1 MPATLDMSCFNGSDG
16 YSDGAEIEERLLEAV
31 RAGKPP
37 SLEPGEF
44 SWPLYYHLS
53 QKRRL
58 LLEWYPF
65 EPGAAL
71 LELGAGCGAL
81 TGLFCER
88 VRRVVAAELSASRCR
103 ILHERWR
110 ACDNLE
116 VVAGNM
122 LDIGPRGEFD
132 YATLIGVLEY
142 ARSFVKTGAP
152 HAAMLAEVRRRLKP
166 GGRLLLALENR
177 FGLKYFAGAGEDH
190 TGRPFES
197 IECYPLDPPVDT
209 FSKREI
215 ETLLLESGFS
225 NLEFHYPHPDYKFP
239 DAVFSDSRLPQG
251 FELGP
256 APNPDRSRIRLFDE
270 SRAWARLVRDGMFPW
285 FANSF
290 LVVAEAQRGGRK

>member
-1 MPATLDMSCFNGSDG
+1 MPATLNMSFFKGDDG
-16 YSDGAEIEERLLEAV
+16 YTDGAEIEERLLEAV

-116 VVAGNM
+116 IIAGNM
-122 LDIGPRGEFD
+122 LDIEPGGRFD
-132 YATLIGVLEY
+132 YATLVGVLEY
-142 ARSFVKTGAP
+142 ARSFIKTGAP
-152 HAAMLAEVRRRLKP
+152 QADMLAAVRRLLKP
-166 GGRLLLALENR
+166 GGRLILALENR
-177 FGLKYFAGAGEDH
+177 FGLKYFAGAREDH
-190 TGRPFES
+190 TGRLFES
-197 IECYPLDPPVDT
+197 MEGYPLEPPVET
-209 FSKREI
+209 FSRPEL
-215 ETLLLESGFS
+215 EALLRASGFS

-239 DAVFSDSRLPQG
+239 DAVYSDSRLPRG
-251 FELGP
+251 FELAA
-256 APNPDRSRIRLFDE
+256 APNPDRERLRLFDE
-270 SRAWARLVRDGMFPW
+270 SRAWARLVRDGQYPY

-290 LVVAEAQRGGRK
+290 LVAAEMNGGNGR